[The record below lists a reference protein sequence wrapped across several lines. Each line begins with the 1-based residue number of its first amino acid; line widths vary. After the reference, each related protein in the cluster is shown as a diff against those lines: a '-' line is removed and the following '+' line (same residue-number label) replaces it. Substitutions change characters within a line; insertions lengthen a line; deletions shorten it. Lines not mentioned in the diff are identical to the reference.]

1 VHVPNE
7 VKDENLRP
15 ANSASAPPAA
25 EIVHIPLDAIPQ
37 EADAAQPFVVQREF
51 VFPGD
56 LASVPESRQQ
66 VMQFVE
72 EHCSSQG
79 DQIDIPVALQEAL
92 ANAALHGCGDD
103 PAKRIHCIVA
113 VDASDI
119 TITVR
124 DPGPGFDLTLADP
137 DSYAAS
143 TLTHGRGICLM
154 RSLMTDVFFAYGGA
168 EIKLRKSIDR
178 G

>member
-92 ANAALHGCGDD
+92 ANAALQ
-103 PAKRIHCIVA
+103 VA
-113 VDASDI
+113 ATIRRKGFTALLRWMRRTSLSPFVILGRASILRWPIPIATPPPPLRMD
-119 TITVR
+119 
-124 DPGPGFDLTLADP
+124 
-137 DSYAAS
+137 AAS
-143 TLTHGRGICLM
+143 ALC
-154 RSLMTDVFFAYGGA
+154 GA
-168 EIKLRKSIDR
+168 S
-178 G
+178 